1 MSFPS
6 CVLMRVSALCVWA
19 AVLLC
24 VAAVPAVGQGDVA
37 DRIEAHRDRAG
48 EVAVLPAE
56 PGEAERVPSETGAVA
71 VADGAAAA
79 DEDLAP
85 IAEPVFAEEQLPLGP
100 TDADAAGDGDRAG
113 ADALGRNWMMNTLAA
128 LGVVIGLIF
137 LLRWLAKRS
146 GLGGGVRVSASSP
159 IVEVLSRTTV
169 APRSHIVLLR
179 VGARILVVNDG
190 TAGMRTLATVE
201 DPDEV
206 AGLLQ
211 SVETAKESSMSN
223 SFGRVMSKL
232 SNQWST
238 SDDAAEL
245 GNDESEAGFDR
256 ARTSLSGLRNR
267 LRLAADSGQGEDA

>member
-6 CVLMRVSALCVWA
+6 CGLMRVSALCVWA
-19 AVLLC
+19 VVLLC
-24 VAAVPAVGQGDVA
+24 VVAVPAVGQGDVA
-37 DRIEAHRDRAG
+37 DGIDEQGDRAG
-48 EVAVLPAE
+48 EAAASPAE
-56 PGEAERVPSETGAVA
+56 QGEADV
-71 VADGAAAA
+71 
-79 DEDLAP
+79 DLAP

-100 TDADAAGDGDRAG
+100 TGADAAGDGDRAG

-179 VGARILVVNDG
+179 VGGRILVVNDG

-232 SNQWST
+232 SNQWS
-238 SDDAAEL
+238 SADDTAEL

-267 LRLAADSGQGEDA
+267 LRLAADSRQGEDA